1 MELAVPQLSPG
12 TQTNEML
19 QYIIC
24 QHDGAT
30 AHGTDWT
37 QFLLQSFHQN

>member
-1 MELAVPQLSPG
+1 MKMMMELATPKVSPA
-12 TQTNEML
+12 TQTNEVL
-19 QYIIC
+19 QCVIC

-37 QFLLQSFHQN
+37 QFLLW